1 MTNEKGLSPLF
12 VMEKE
17 IKKCEKFDKS
27 IASDGRNVTSGEK
40 RKLRSEKPRAR
51 ARTKNTEATVRDDQW
66 QCKNAAQIVARQ
78 KTNPVTVAITI
89 LKRDL

>member
-27 IASDGRNVTSGEK
+27 IASDGRNVTSGAK

-51 ARTKNTEATVRDDQW
+51 ARTEKTQKL
-66 QCKNAAQIVARQ
+66 QCVMISDNVKMQP
-78 KTNPVTVAITI
+78 K
-89 LKRDL
+89 L

>member
-27 IASDGRNVTSGEK
+27 IVSDGRNVTSGEK

-51 ARTKNTEATVRDDQW
+51 ERTE
-66 QCKNAAQIVARQ
+66 
-78 KTNPVTVAITI
+78 KTQNLQYVMISDNVKMQPK
-89 LKRDL
+89 L

>member
-40 RKLRSEKPRAR
+40 RKLRSEKPRAVR
-51 ARTKNTEATVRDDQW
+51 EQKKTEATVRDDQ
-66 QCKNAAQIVARQ
+66 
-78 KTNPVTVAITI
+78 
-89 LKRDL
+89 

>member
-27 IASDGRNVTSGEK
+27 TASDGRNVTSGEK
-40 RKLRSEKPRAR
+40 RKLQSEKPRAR
-51 ARTKNTEATVRDDQW
+51 ARTKKHRSYST
-66 QCKNAAQIVARQ
+66 
-78 KTNPVTVAITI
+78 
-89 LKRDL
+89 

>member
-1 MTNEKGLSPLF
+1 MYHDKRKGLSPLF

-27 IASDGRNVTSGEK
+27 TASDGRNVTSGEK

-51 ARTKNTEATVRDDQW
+51 ARTKKHRSYSA
-66 QCKNAAQIVARQ
+66 
-78 KTNPVTVAITI
+78 
-89 LKRDL
+89 

>member
-51 ARTKNTEATVRDDQW
+51 ERTEKTQKL
-66 QCKNAAQIVARQ
+66 QCVMISDNVKMQ
-78 KTNPVTVAITI
+78 PE
-89 LKRDL
+89 L

>member
-51 ARTKNTEATVRDDQW
+51 ARTKKHSVMISDNVKMQP
-66 QCKNAAQIVARQ
+66 K
-78 KTNPVTVAITI
+78 
-89 LKRDL
+89 L